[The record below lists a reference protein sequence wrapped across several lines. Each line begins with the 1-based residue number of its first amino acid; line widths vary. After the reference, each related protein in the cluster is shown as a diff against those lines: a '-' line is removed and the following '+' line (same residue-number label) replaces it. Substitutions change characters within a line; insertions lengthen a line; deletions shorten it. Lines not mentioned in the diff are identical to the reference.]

1 MKNKLSDLNDHLFA
15 QIERLANEDLTPEKI
30 EIEVKRGNAIVA
42 VADQVLRHAT
52 LQVQA
57 AKILSDHGL
66 DPTSHLPQV
75 EVNALRLNGM
85 RALNGTKIS

>member
-1 MKNKLSDLNDHLFA
+1 MSRNQINNKSGQGLEPSPL
-15 QIERLANEDLTPEKI
+15 I

-66 DPTSHLPQV
+66 DPTSHLPKIDVKTLQLTAV
-75 EVNALRLNGM
+75 K
-85 RALNGTKIS
+85 ALNGTKQQ